1 MRGLLIYATAAAF
14 LVATGI
20 ASHAAMKEV
29 PYPLVKLRL
38 DEAYTPDG
46 AFAKMQKS
54 FADAIAKKDA
64 QALFSLVGP
73 TFVWMSQGELSNR
86 FDLGRD
92 ALHNFKVVF
101 GFREFG
107 KDADGPV
114 ADGPNWEALTT
125 FAADKFFYAATDT
138 LVCGPTGATIA
149 DERIFDTARRMIGAD
164 DSVEWYFT
172 VAETAATATPSDG
185 GSTVGRVSQLALP
198 AMNVYPPSPGGPSA
212 PPATHLQV
220 LLPSGKSGWIPISAA
235 IPLVTDRLCY
245 AVTPDG
251 NWKIAG
257 FDQAQ

>member
-1 MRGLLIYATAAAF
+1 MRGLLIYASAAAF
-14 LVATGI
+14 LVAANI
-20 ASHAAMKEV
+20 ASLAAMKEV
-29 PYPLVKLRL
+29 PYPLVKLQL
-38 DEAYTPDG
+38 DEPYTPDA

-54 FADAIAKKDA
+54 FADAVAKKDA

-73 TFVWMSQGELSNR
+73 TFVWMSQGELSNQ

-114 ADGPNWEALTT
+114 ADGPNWEALAA

-138 LVCGPTGATIA
+138 LVCDPTGATVVDDRVFDSAKQTIA
-149 DERIFDTARRMIGAD
+149 AD

-172 VAETAATATPSDG
+172 VAETTATANPTDT
-185 GSTVGRVSQLALP
+185 GSPVGRVNQLALP
-198 AMNVYPPSPGGPSA
+198 VINVYPLLPGAKSG
-212 PPATHLQV
+212 PPATHVQV
-220 LLPSGKSGWIPISAA
+220 LLPSGKSGWIPISSAV
-235 IPLVTDRLCY
+235 PLVTDRLCY

>member
-14 LVATGI
+14 TVATAI
-20 ASHAAMKEV
+20 SSHAAMKEV
-29 PYPLVKLRL
+29 PYPLVKLKL

-54 FADAIAKKDA
+54 FADAVAKKDS
-64 QALFSLVGP
+64 QALFALVGP
-73 TFVWMSQGELSNR
+73 TFVWMSQGELHNQ

-101 GFREFG
+101 GFRESG

-114 ADGPNWEALTT
+114 ADGPNWEALAA
-125 FAADKFFYAATDT
+125 FAADKFFYTATDT

-149 DERIFDTARRMIGAD
+149 DDRIYESARQTIAAD

-172 VAETAATATPSDG
+172 VAETAATATPSDA
-185 GSTVGRVSQLALP
+185 GSPVGRVSQLALP
-198 AMNVYPPSPGGPSA
+198 VMAVYPSSPGTSEL
-212 PPATHLQV
+212 PATHLQV

-251 NWKIAG
+251 SWKIAG

>member
-1 MRGLLIYATAAAF
+1 MRGLRIYATAAAF
-14 LVATGI
+14 MVAANV
-20 ASHAAMKEV
+20 ASPAAMKEV
-29 PYPLVKLRL
+29 PYPLVKLQL
-38 DEAYTPDG
+38 DEAYTPDA

-54 FADAIAKKDA
+54 FADAVAKKDA

-73 TFVWMSQGELSNR
+73 TFVWMAQGELSNQ

-101 GFREFG
+101 GFRELG
-107 KDADGPV
+107 KDADGAV
-114 ADGPNWEALTT
+114 AGGPNWEALTA

-138 LVCGPTGATIA
+138 LVCGPTGAMVVDDRVFDSAKQTIA
-149 DERIFDTARRMIGAD
+149 AD

-172 VAETAATATPSDG
+172 VTDTTATAAPTGP
-185 GSTVGRVSQLALP
+185 GSSVGSVSRLALP
-198 AMNVYPPSPGGPSA
+198 VLNVYPPAGGQPG
-212 PPATHLQV
+212 PPATHVQV
-220 LLPSGKSGWIPISAA
+220 LLPSGKSGWIPTSAA

>member
-1 MRGLLIYATAAAF
+1 MRGLLIYASAAACM
-14 LVATGI
+14 VATN
-20 ASHAAMKEV
+20 ASLAAMKEV
-29 PYPLVKLRL
+29 PYPLVKLQL
-38 DEAYTPDG
+38 DEAYTPDV

-54 FADAIAKKDA
+54 FADAVAKKDA

-73 TFVWMSQGELSNR
+73 MFVWMSQGELSSQ

-107 KDADGPV
+107 KDADGP
-114 ADGPNWEALTT
+114 NWKALTA

-138 LVCGPTGATIA
+138 LVCGPIGATVV
-149 DERIFDTARRMIGAD
+149 DDGIFDTAKQTIGAD
-164 DSVEWYFT
+164 DLVEWYFT
-172 VAETAATATPSDG
+172 VAETAATATPTDA
-185 GSTVGRVSQLALP
+185 GSPVGRVRQLALP
-198 AMNVYPPSPGGPSA
+198 VMNVYPPRPAGQSG

-235 IPLVTDRLCY
+235 VPLVTDRLCY

-257 FDQAQ
+257 FDQAE